1 MISIKKYLVK
11 FLIAMFSVSTV
22 FPNVIVSLGNVE
34 VQGYTS
40 EIIVPVTLENPSNTV
55 GGFQFDFT
63 TNDESL
69 MISGISAIDLNN
81 FSADYSI
88 LNNGD
93 TRVVFF
99 TTSGAGIEVGGANI
113 VLNLHFNGSDILSG
127 FFNLNGFNLTV
138 SDDEGVV
145 VGSQISDG
153 SVTIGSVVSMSATSD
168 TGDVNEQVEISI
180 NLENSGLVGGL
191 QFDILDTPNYL
202 SVTGLNTT
210 NRTEGF
216 TIEYNEL
223 SDGLTRVLMFSSE
236 NQNVEVGTG
245 SIASLQMVIADNA
258 YNSNVG
264 VNFENVIITDPIGG
278 IYYTESVD
286 SGTVTVTPGY
296 IEEPHNLQA
305 QDGMD
310 AQVLLSWDAPYGPIP
325 PNFEEDF
332 EEGSIPENWSLTTN
346 SAQGW
351 FITQDGSS
359 DFWNIPAHSWYMC
372 SNDDMADDDGS
383 VDYLIMPPLNVSG
396 AENISLNFASYY
408 DGAYGQSAHIAVSTD
423 GTNFT
428 EVTVL
433 EAAAEW
439 VMETVDLSEYSGAP
453 NLYIAFHS
461 NDNGAWASGWA
472 VDDVLVSFA
481 LRETER
487 FLHYNLTE
495 TGEWV
500 MNAPKQDIIARY
512 GGGIP
517 YNMIIDL
524 ENPNTS
530 TNRPVTIDAY
540 KVYRS
545 LNNNSGFE
553 ELAEVDGSITT
564 YLDDDVINSTSY
576 YYYVTAIYPDGS
588 ESGPTNIISATP
600 VEWVELSLDNG
611 YSLSG
616 QMDTLNFYIN
626 NETELGLFYFEVMDY
641 PNVLN
646 GLNIIPT
653 ERTESWALEIADQGD
668 GTIAITGISLGESL
682 SPGSGSVCKA
692 VLYPDAEEELTVNLS
707 FTSGTSIQDVGFVDL
722 NWTADG
728 ATYQVGIETQYI
740 NLYGGYASSGS
751 ETSGSVF
758 IETTQP
764 LYAIEFDI
772 LADPPFIT
780 GTDINFS
787 ELLNL
792 ENWTVSGSDLGIG
805 YRVTAYDNTQS
816 NPINPGVRHLADINY
831 NVFDQIPE
839 ATIVDIS
846 VSDPVLADMNNL
858 PMVTETTP
866 HAFYIGTPPAGCT
879 IENATGQLTP
889 GGTGSFEIHMENTET
904 INILE
909 FEIQDMPNNMAVTNI
924 TGVGRFE
931 DGTIQDGS
939 GETVEGNIYF
949 LGYDFVTAIEPGTGP
964 ILEIEV
970 EFNENLNNSSIVFMI
985 NTISAGD
992 VNAVP
997 VTILA
1002 DNFGQFSGYLNTM
1015 ADGTVPQGFQL
1026 NQNYPNPFNPS
1037 TIISYS
1043 LPYRSEVKLN
1053 IYDMNGKRVNSL
1065 INQIQEA
1072 GMHNI
1077 TWKAIDFRGNPISAG
1092 VYLYKLEAAGKVF
1105 TEKMVYMK

>member
-1 MISIKKYLVK
+1 MILMRKYLFK
-11 FLIAMFSVSTV
+11 FLIAILPASTV
-22 FPNVIVSLGNVE
+22 LSNVIISLGDVD
-34 VQGYTS
+34 VQGYTN
-40 EIIVPVTLENPSNTV
+40 EIIVPVTLENPNSTV
-55 GGFQFDFT
+55 GGFQFDFS
-63 TNDESL
+63 TNDEIL
-69 MISGISAIDLNN
+69 TISGVSAIDSEN
-81 FSADYSI
+81 FSSDYNI

-99 TTSGAGIEVGGANI
+99 TISGDGIESGNAGTV
-113 VLNLHFNGSDILSG
+113 VNLHFDGSDILSG
-127 FFNLNGFNLTV
+127 FFSLDAFNLTV
-138 SDDEGVV
+138 SDEDGTIVN
-145 VGSQISDG
+145 SQINDG
-153 SVTIGSVVSMSATSD
+153 SITIGTVVSMSATSD
-168 TGDVNEQVEISI
+168 SGDINEQVVIDI
-180 NLENSGLVGGL
+180 NLNNSGLVGGL
-191 QFDILDTPNYL
+191 QFDIIDTPNYL
-202 SVTGLNTT
+202 SVIGLSTT
-210 NRTEGF
+210 DRSEGF

-223 SDGLTRVLMFSSE
+223 SDGLTRVLMFSPE
-236 NQNVEVGTG
+236 NQNIEIGSG
-245 SIASLQMVIADNA
+245 SIASLQMLIAENA

-264 VNFENVIITDPIGG
+264 VNFENVTITDPIGG
-278 IYYTESVD
+278 IYFTESAD

-332 EEGSIPENWSLTTN
+332 EAGSIPENWNLTTN
-346 SAQGW
+346 SSQGW

-359 DFWNIPAHSWYMC
+359 DFWSIPAHSWYMC

-396 AENISLNFASYY
+396 AENIALNFASYY

-423 GTNFT
+423 GSNFT
-428 EVTVL
+428 EVAVL
-433 EAAAEW
+433 DAAAEW
-439 VMETVDLSEYSGAP
+439 VMETVDLSEFSGVP

-481 LRETER
+481 LRDSER

-495 TGEWV
+495 FGQWAMDASKEDV
-500 MNAPKQDIIARY
+500 LSQY

-517 YNMIIDL
+517 YSMKVDL
-524 ENPNTS
+524 NNPNINTS
-530 TNRPVTIDAY
+530 RPVTIDAY
-540 KVYRS
+540 KVYKS
-545 LNNNSGFE
+545 LNNNSDFE
-553 ELAEVDGSITT
+553 EVAEVDGSLTT
-564 YLDDDVINSTSY
+564 YLDDDVINSTTY

-588 ESGPTNIISATP
+588 ESGPTNTISATP

-616 QMDTLNFYIN
+616 QMDTLDFYIN
-626 NETELGLFYFEVMDY
+626 NESDLGLFYFEIMDY

-646 GLNIIPT
+646 GLNILST

-668 GTIAITGISLGESL
+668 GTIAITGISIGEPL
-682 SPGSGSVCKA
+682 LPGNGPVCRA
-692 VLYPDAEEELTVNLS
+692 ILYPDAEEEMVVNLS
-707 FTSGTSIQDVGFVDL
+707 FTSGTSIQDVNYIDL
-722 NWTADG
+722 NWTAEG
-728 ATYQVGIETQYI
+728 GIYEVGIETQYI
-740 NLYGGYASSGS
+740 NLYGGYALSGE
-751 ETSGSVF
+751 ETAGSVF
-758 IETTQP
+758 METTQP
-764 LYAIEFDI
+764 VYAIEFDI

-805 YRVTAYDNTQS
+805 YRVTAYDNTLS
-816 NPINPGVRHLADINY
+816 NPISPGVRHLADINY
-831 NVFDQIPE
+831 NVLDQIPE
-839 ATIVDIS
+839 ATIVNIS
-846 VSDPVLADMNNL
+846 VSDPILADMNNL
-858 PMVTETTP
+858 SMVTETTP

-879 IENATGQLTP
+879 IENATGQLIP
-889 GGTGSFEIHMENTET
+889 GGTGVFEIHMENTET

-931 DGTIQDGS
+931 DGTIDGGS
-939 GETVEGNIYF
+939 GETDEGNIYF
-949 LGYDFVTAIEPGTGP
+949 LGYDFATAIEPGSGA

-970 EFNENLNNSSIVFMI
+970 VFNENINNSSIVFMI

-1002 DNFGQFSGYLNTM
+1002 DNFGQFSGYLNTIST
-1015 ADGTVPQGFQL
+1015 GPVPQDFQL

-1043 LPYRSEVKLN
+1043 LPYKSDVKLN
-1053 IYDMNGKRVNSL
+1053 VYDMNGKRVNSL
-1065 INQIQEA
+1065 VNQTQEA
-1072 GMHNI
+1072 GTHNI
-1077 TWKAIDFRGNPISAG
+1077 SWRAIDFRGNSISAG
-1092 VYLYKLEAAGKVF
+1092 VYLYKLEAGGKVF